1 MSGILFFIV
10 ETEYIAKVY
19 IFLLNQFLPPDFTK
33 YKYSLTEIKLTMR

>member
-19 IFLLNQFLPPDFTK
+19 IFLLNQFLPPLDFTK
-33 YKYSLTEIKLTMR
+33 YKYS